1 VDALDFA
8 EIVSLV
14 RDILL
19 IVLLL
24 LATLTLLIV
33 LWKASSLLSSVRR
46 TLKNVEDVAEAV
58 SSRIVG
64 PAAAG
69 SGVAFG
75 AGKVA
80 AFFLGLSKKK
90 RNSKGREDNGKR

>member
-1 VDALDFA
+1 MDFA
-8 EIVSLV
+8 EVVALV
-14 RDILL
+14 RDVLL

-33 LWKASSLLSSVRR
+33 LWKISSLLSSVRR
-46 TLKNVEDVAEAV
+46 IVDNVEEIVEAV
-58 SSRIVG
+58 ASRIVG

-80 AFFLGLSKKK
+80 AFFLGFSK
-90 RNSKGREDNGKR
+90 RNNRGGEDNGKR

>member
-1 VDALDFA
+1 MDFA
-8 EIVSLV
+8 ESVGLV

-19 IVLLL
+19 IVLLAL
-24 LATLTLLIV
+24 STLALLIL
-33 LWKASSLLSSVRR
+33 LWKVSGLLSSVRR
-46 TLKNVEDVAEAV
+46 TAKNVEELVEVV

-75 AGKVA
+75 AGKLA
-80 AFFLGLSKKK
+80 AFFLGFARK
-90 RNSKGREDNGKR
+90 RNDKGGKNNGKR